1 MPQCANRKWVFQG
14 LYVDNHLSCFIVNSV
29 LLGSFFVAFEYEEEF
44 RKKVRG
50 WEKKEKEVKMTWKKK
65 DIKKNKEN
73 RKK

>member
-1 MPQCANRKWVFQG
+1 MPQCASSKWVFQG
-14 LYVDNHLSCFIVNSV
+14 LYVDNHLSCFIANSV

-44 RKKVRG
+44 RKKVGG
-50 WEKKEKEVKMTWKKK
+50 WDKKEKEAKMTWKK